1 MVTRTVV
8 GMSRVTLRGPLLRF
22 AIEELENEQV
32 APAGNGDPQDSETDS
47 GNGPVGV
54 TVT

>member
-1 MVTRTVV
+1 
-8 GMSRVTLRGPLLRF
+8 MSKVSLRGPLFRL

-32 APAGNGDPQDSETDS
+32 APAGNGDPQDSEIDC